1 MLIYGSNFCIVTEK
15 PRAFSRRP
23 SDAAV
28 IPFPSPETTPPVTKT
43 YFTGISS
50 SILPYPAIPKFTVKR
65 NIRQH
70 KTATGMISL
79 HYYSYYTTEIN
90 IFLLFF
96 YNFLLCELTLIQ
108 ICIKS
113 LLCKQFFMI
122 ALLNNFAI
130 LHD

>member
-1 MLIYGSNFCIVTEK
+1 
-15 PRAFSRRP
+15 
-23 SDAAV
+23 
-28 IPFPSPETTPPVTKT
+28 
-43 YFTGISS
+43 
-50 SILPYPAIPKFTVKR
+50 
-65 NIRQH
+65 
-70 KTATGMISL
+70 MISL
-79 HYYSYYTTEIN
+79 HYYLYYTTEIN

>member
-79 HYYSYYTTEIN
+79 HYTTEIN